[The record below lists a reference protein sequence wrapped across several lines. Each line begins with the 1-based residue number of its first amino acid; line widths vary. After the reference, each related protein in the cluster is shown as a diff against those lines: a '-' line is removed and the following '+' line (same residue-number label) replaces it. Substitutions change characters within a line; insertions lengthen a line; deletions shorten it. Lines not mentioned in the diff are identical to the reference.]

1 MTCLFFFQMAHYLM
15 TKKHEQNCTSKWCT
29 SICILRWVLNDDNN
43 VRKIANDNSKTAGT
57 EETPFFDNAT
67 QRYCLMAVTN
77 ISWVQN
83 TGPAFWRHE
92 SINSRDRILD
102 LNSWDLKWNKRFMKS
117 MSGKLKEKKSWSWKK
132 TTFSPKVKRVTHL
145 GSNGASDSG
154 FIESL
159 HRDLNTRNASFCVMW
174 ENLTA
179 PPPWLLREVDD
190 ALPSTSAPDSLWV
203 SPSSSDIGDD
213 VSVGV
218 EGTWRSYCG
227 SPLMFGFSGLLSFTS
242 PFARMLWSNDKS

>member
-1 MTCLFFFQMAHYLM
+1 MESW
-15 TKKHEQNCTSKWCT
+15 KK
-29 SICILRWVLNDDNN
+29 
-43 VRKIANDNSKTAGT
+43 
-57 EETPFFDNAT
+57 
-67 QRYCLMAVTN
+67 
-77 ISWVQN
+77 
-83 TGPAFWRHE
+83 
-92 SINSRDRILD
+92 
-102 LNSWDLKWNKRFMKS
+102 
-117 MSGKLKEKKSWSWKK
+117 KKSWSWKK
-132 TTFSPKVKRVTHL
+132 IIFSPKVKRVTYL

-242 PFARMLWSNDKS
+242 PFARLLWSNDKTEKHAANDQTMKMKKEWVVETKLPMKYPHWNYCYRQILLLLKYGADLYSFSKESGFPFQGFLLSFTIPEGLSALICSSLLGSLA